1 MIATFIF
8 WGTSWEIP
16 LLGIPPSYVWI
27 GLCIFIAIFIPG
39 GSIPK
44 KDAIIIGLILLSLLI
59 HTIIGL
65 PKILNS
71 DDISR
76 DVSYALNYNIKILI
90 GGMSVFLFSNLIR
103 SEKDIRLIS
112 LAASITLIPMTFFLY
127 WLYIHIFEASFLGV
141 VLSDPQKLGKNSLAT
156 AIALFSPYLFI
167 NFNQNRA
174 YRWISIFAVISLFIL
189 LVYIQSRTMLII
201 CFIELV
207 AFLYFTN
214 NKASKKILTIIVGV
228 LVITISLAGVFITSY
243 ISKTGV
249 FDDPTE
255 YVDGTIIVQ
264 DNAAIDS
271 LSTYFQSTHRAWL
284 LTQAISGS
292 IKNSG
297 IGHGVT
303 TFRIRDDEPYCPP
316 SMPCFP
322 KSRTET
328 HNDYLLI
335 LYEQGILGVII
346 LLYFFQYRFSVT
358 RSLVK
363 KTENTILRAS
373 LASLIGLVFSL
384 FFINLI
390 QTLVFWML
398 ISLNIT
404 IQKVIQD
411 KTFKD
416 SVK

>member
-1 MIATFIF
+1 M
-8 WGTSWEIP
+8 
-16 LLGIPPSYVWI
+16 
-27 GLCIFIAIFIPG
+27 
-39 GSIPK
+39 
-44 KDAIIIGLILLSLLI
+44 
-59 HTIIGL
+59 
-65 PKILNS
+65 
-71 DDISR
+71 
-76 DVSYALNYNIKILI
+76 
-90 GGMSVFLFSNLIR
+90 
-103 SEKDIRLIS
+103 
-112 LAASITLIPMTFFLY
+112 
-127 WLYIHIFEASFLGV
+127 
-141 VLSDPQKLGKNSLAT
+141 
-156 AIALFSPYLFI
+156 
-167 NFNQNRA
+167 
-174 YRWISIFAVISLFIL
+174 
-189 LVYIQSRTMLII
+189 
-201 CFIELV
+201 
-207 AFLYFTN
+207 
-214 NKASKKILTIIVGV
+214 GV